1 MRELFMRLFDLLSNQ
16 SRANR
21 NEPRLGNLCYSHGM
35 PKQPLIKTNPYL
47 RSSTK
52 RREMFA
58 MTVYTSTGIEGVH
71 LDESDLDDRT
81 TITERVP
88 PIRRE
93 SLKSSRSRQ

>member
-1 MRELFMRLFDLLSNQ
+1 
-16 SRANR
+16 
-21 NEPRLGNLCYSHGM
+21 M

-58 MTVYTSTGIEGVH
+58 MTVYTSTEIEGVH
-71 LDESDLDDRT
+71 LDESDLDDRA
-81 TITERVP
+81 TIEHVP